1 MISPLRRGVSCT
13 IYNSRMVKFDPQKHH
28 RRSIRLPGYDYA
40 SAGAYYVTI
49 VAWQRECLF
58 GEVINKEMQLNKV
71 GKIVEWEWL
80 ELPKRL
86 SYISL
91 GAHMVMPNHFHG
103 ILFVHEN
110 VGATRQGQPMSQPKE
125 KPLPTI
131 IPDSIDGSPLPR
143 GPKPASLGAIMAQFK
158 SRVTKRIWKFPE
170 FKETPIWQR
179 NYYEHIIR
187 NQTDL
192 QNKTDYIAANPL
204 LWDEDDENP
213 IHI

>member
-1 MISPLRRGVSCT
+1 
-13 IYNSRMVKFDPQKHH
+13 MVKFDPQKHH

-125 KPLPTI
+125 QPLQTM
-131 IPDSIDGSPLPR
+131 IPEGIDGSPLPR
-143 GPKPASLGAIMAQFK
+143 GPKVASLSAIMAQFK

-192 QNKTDYIAANPL
+192 QNKTDYIEANPL